1 MNTKR
6 VRFNES
12 SPTIMNQSSI
22 RKDDLSLHNG
32 QSTVLKLEDFDSSD
46 ESEQDFES
54 LAEFNEGHKLMR
66 KKLILPLYFD
76 LFTDG
81 TFTER
86 RYDKMKEKGWLIFK
100 LDFKKYDKFVKGL
113 TNY

>member
-1 MNTKR
+1 MNTKQ

-32 QSTVLKLEDFDSSD
+32 QSTVLKLEDFESSD
-46 ESEQDFES
+46 ESEQDYGS
-54 LAEFNEGHKLMR
+54 LKEFDEGHKLMR

-86 RYDKMKEKGWLIFK
+86 SYDKMKERGWLIFK
-100 LDFKKYDKFVKGL
+100 LDFKKYDKFEKGL
-113 TNY
+113 KNY